1 MDRLA
6 ARAVPLFVLAGIG
19 FADGFDLNR
28 TANLETG
35 SVVGKALRP
44 DVDGRPGAA
53 FVKVSGSGTN
63 LARVGD
69 TDGAFV
75 VGGLPGGRLDLRLF
89 DDVDGDG
96 ELLDE
101 LDAGHHQLVPPANG
115 SLHAVPDL
123 AVTVLGQP
131 AQSERAPGSVP
142 AEALEASS
150 IVFVQVRPGSL
161 HRGTA
166 FAKQTASQGVQGEA
180 VEERLE
186 SSSWPGVDRLTTPLE
201 RLRRQSVERA
211 DSEVVRAPLEVPCH
225 APRHAPNDHREQS
238 LDVVVGGRRKADERG
253 ALLVRCRDLEDPV
266 RHHGVEVDVERQVRS
281 KAVHKRDGS
290 RLRRRE
296 ALLLGRQAVEARER
310 AVPDGE
316 HRRCQSRFPSQREAQ
331 SARERQDPLPDRHD
345 GEDLVHEMCRALS
358 RAPSRARWADPAAL
372 ARERDQDLVT
382 AGSALDTGEAMCS
395 NATAQEGPQL
405 VVDEAR
411 YAKAVLRS
419 LARLGQES
427 LEVLADDFVQ
437 DGLLRKAR
445 DVAGWEGSRNHR
457 RIAPT
462 PRPRSSISMK
472 LAGFVVGRSVLQSR

>member
-101 LDAGHHQLVPPANG
+101 LDAGHHQLVPPTNG
-115 SLHAVPDL
+115 PLHAVPDL

-131 AQSERAPGSVP
+131 VQSERAPGSVP
-142 AEALEASS
+142 TEALEASS
-150 IVFVQVRPGSL
+150 IVFVQVRP
-161 HRGTA
+161 A
-166 FAKQTASQGVQGEA
+166 VQGEA

-201 RLRRQSVERA
+201 RLRSLSPKEKARRLAAAQGISVREAYARVQAAQHVDGTGEIKRALEHLAETAQSLLAADDLARAARQ
-211 DSEVVRAPLEVPCH
+211 L
-225 APRHAPNDHREQS
+225 PNDESAAAGR
-238 LDVVVGGRRKADERG
+238 DIVG
-253 ALLVRCRDLEDPV
+253 
-266 RHHGVEVDVERQVRS
+266 
-281 KAVHKRDGS
+281 
-290 RLRRRE
+290 
-296 ALLLGRQAVEARER
+296 
-310 AVPDGE
+310 
-316 HRRCQSRFPSQREAQ
+316 
-331 SARERQDPLPDRHD
+331 
-345 GEDLVHEMCRALS
+345 
-358 RAPSRARWADPAAL
+358 ADP
-372 ARERDQDLVT
+372 
-382 AGSALDTGEAMCS
+382 C
-395 NATAQEGPQL
+395 
-405 VVDEAR
+405 
-411 YAKAVLRS
+411 
-419 LARLGQES
+419 
-427 LEVLADDFVQ
+427 
-437 DGLLRKAR
+437 
-445 DVAGWEGSRNHR
+445 
-457 RIAPT
+457 
-462 PRPRSSISMK
+462 
-472 LAGFVVGRSVLQSR
+472 